1 MNRRNALV
9 IAVLLALG
17 AGAMVAAALSAG
29 DDLGDVSVD
38 TNPAV
43 VELLPPRGDTILPQ
57 SNVGII
63 LAPGWAGEIIHI
75 GGTVIPADQQRI
87 QAALNSIIFRPDEGL
102 ALERLPAQEVCTRV
116 KYWPIRTPDQT
127 QVFDWCFRVD
137 G

>member
-9 IAVLLALG
+9 IAVLLAFG
-17 AGAMVAAALSAG
+17 AGALLAASLAG
-29 DDLGDVSVD
+29 GDNYGDVSVD

-63 LAPGWAGEIIHI
+63 LASGWAGEIIHI
-75 GGTVIPADQQRI
+75 GGTAIPLDQQRI
-87 QAALNSIIFRPDEGL
+87 QAALNSVIFRPDEGL
-102 ALERLPAQEVCTRV
+102 ALERLPAQEVCTQVR
-116 KYWPIRTPDQT
+116 YWPIRTPDQT

>member
-43 VELLPPRGDTILPQ
+43 VELLPPRGDTI
-57 SNVGII
+57 
-63 LAPGWAGEIIHI
+63 
-75 GGTVIPADQQRI
+75 
-87 QAALNSIIFRPDEGL
+87 
-102 ALERLPAQEVCTRV
+102 
-116 KYWPIRTPDQT
+116 
-127 QVFDWCFRVD
+127 
-137 G
+137 

>member
-1 MNRRNALV
+1 
-9 IAVLLALG
+9 
-17 AGAMVAAALSAG
+17 MVAAALSAG

>member
-1 MNRRNALV
+1 VNRRNALV

-116 KYWPIRTPDQT
+116 RYWPIRTPDQT